1 MAQVDVGP
9 QLGEGAD
16 QLEVRIVAAMG
27 LAQYRESEE
36 GAWKKAEP
44 GVTLPLGAELRT
56 GLRSRVAFM
65 VGDEHTITL
74 DRLGVIKVLDAIQQ
88 DGKVQTEMGM
98 RYGRASY
105 QVQVGGVEHESKI
118 RTPSATLA
126 VRGSKGFVQE
136 YAGRTPMAGSDFG
149 NVAFVNTQ
157 GYEVPLAPETSVE
170 GSQTSAAQQSLV
182 TGTFLPQSGA
192 VTTTETAV
200 IESQPLFGT
209 PSVGGAIKTFSEQ
222 EEAMEVINEIT
233 KVINENVTEYTRG
246 FIDIIAYFRSDPLR
260 QPVDVDILLRPPTGT
275 VVDAANGNPA
285 FSHSGDVVHTGATDL
300 FFNEVIISNG
310 ELPFPVGTYLLSV
323 QNQSMDVTAEVE
335 LIVNVSTDP
344 IRDDAPTIFYIGN
357 GDVGETFTIP
367 PHQSL
372 ENLPIPVPL
381 TTVPIALP

>member
-1 MAQVDVGP
+1 LA
-9 QLGEGAD
+9 
-16 QLEVRIVAAMG
+16 VRIVAAMG

-36 GAWKKAEP
+36 GAWKKAER

-136 YAGRTPMAGSDFG
+136 YAGRVPMAGSDYG
-149 NVAFVNTQ
+149 NVSFVNTQ
-157 GYEVPLAPETSVE
+157 GYEVPLAPETNVE
-170 GSQTSAAQQSLV
+170 GSQTSAAQQSLS

-192 VTTTETAV
+192 VTSTEAVV

-209 PSVGGAIKTFSEQ
+209 PSVGGVTKMASSEETSMVLMNEMGDMGIGEPPIGTTQ
-222 EEAMEVINEIT
+222 GFLFAEV
-233 KVINENVTEYTRG
+233 G
-246 FIDIIAYFRSDPLR
+246 FVSNPLFNA
-260 QPVDVDILLRPPTGT
+260 VDVDIVLDVPGEGL
-275 VVDAANGNPA
+275 VDARNLDPR
-285 FSHSGDVVHTGATDL
+285 FYHSGNRVHDGEFSGMVYEWVETDGR
-300 FFNEVIISNG
+300 E
-310 ELPFPVGTYLLSV
+310 
-323 QNQSMDVTAEVE
+323 
-335 LIVNVSTDP
+335 
-344 IRDDAPTIFYIGN
+344 
-357 GDVGETFTIP
+357 
-367 PHQSL
+367 
-372 ENLPIPVPL
+372 
-381 TTVPIALP
+381 TVPIGNYTLIVTNRTPGVNADVQVYVEIATDPVIPSDYFIAPYHGSEVVTVPPLNQVGFEFTVPISTVPE